1 MKAVAG
7 YAFYN
12 CTALKSVT
20 IPAGVEQIGWY
31 SFGYYTPENAQYA
44 SESKKLDFVVGGFAN
59 TQAQRYASENGFDFV
74 IGCSHDP
81 STYTHHE
88 AVAETC
94 TENGYTAGDYCEV
107 CKGWISGHELIKAH
121 HVDEDG
127 DGVCDVCK
135 QDTYLKISA
144 GQTVSPRVSNGE
156 TVLIRFVPTVS
167 GSYTFKSTVDSS
179 IGADP
184 YGYIYDSGMKSLAEN
199 DDDGGDYNFSITF
212 DFEAGK
218 VYYLGAKFLSNSTD
232 AELPVTVVSNM
243 EHDHIAV
250 TDPAVAAT
258 CTEPGKTEGKHC
270 SVCGEVLV
278 AQKDIPANGHTESS
292 WIIDKDSSCTVGGTK
307 HIECT
312 ACHITLKTESIPVKA
327 HTYKDTVTAPTC
339 TTDGYT
345 THTCTV
351 CGESYVDSKVPANGH
366 TEVVDAAVSAT
377 CTEKGK
383 TAGSHCSA
391 CGEVIKAQKTVSALG
406 HKYKTTTKK
415 ATTSK
420 NGKTVTACTVCGK
433 VKKTTVIY
441 KASSVKLSKTSY
453 TYNGKAQKPKVVIKT
468 SKGKALTEGKD
479 YTVKY
484 PKGMKTPGTYTVTV
498 TFKGNYS
505 GKKTLTFT
513 IAPKA
518 PTLKATAA
526 KKAAKLSWSKQT
538 GATGYNVYMATS
550 KNGKYKKIATVKG
563 NGNVKFTK
571 TGLTKGKTYYFKVA
585 AYTTSGK
592 KTINSA
598 YSSAKSAKAK

>member
-1 MKAVAG
+1 M
-7 YAFYN
+7 
-12 CTALKSVT
+12 
-20 IPAGVEQIGWY
+20 
-31 SFGYYTPENAQYA
+31 
-44 SESKKLDFVVGGFAN
+44 
-59 TQAQRYASENGFDFV
+59 
-74 IGCSHDP
+74 
-81 STYTHHE
+81 
-88 AVAETC
+88 
-94 TENGYTAGDYCEV
+94 
-107 CKGWISGHELIKAH
+107 
-121 HVDEDG
+121 
-127 DGVCDVCK
+127 
-135 QDTYLKISA
+135 
-144 GQTVSPRVSNGE
+144 
-156 TVLIRFVPTVS
+156 PTVS

-184 YGYIYDSGMKSLAEN
+184 YGYIYDSGMKRLAEN

-258 CTEPGKTEGKHC
+258 CTEPGKTEGSHCSVCGEVLVEQKDIPANGHTEVIDAAVAATCTEPGKTEGKHC

-278 AQKDIPANGHTESS
+278 AQKDVPANGHTEVIDAAVAATCTEPGKTEGKHCSVCGEILVEQKDIPANGHTESS

-351 CGESYVDSKVPANGH
+351 CGESYADSKVPANGH
-366 TEVVDAAVSAT
+366 TEVVDAAAPAT

-383 TAGSHCSA
+383 TEGSHCSA

-484 PKGMKTPGTYTVTV
+484 PKGMKTPGSYTVTV

-538 GATGYNVYMATS
+538 GATGYNVYMAAS

-563 NGNVKFTK
+563 KVSYTK

-585 AYTTSGK
+585 AYTISGK

-598 YSSAKSAKAK
+598 YSSAKSVKAK